1 MLGFG
6 RLNMAI
12 VGTGYMAGKMAETIR
27 YVSEVRP
34 YAVCSRSTDRAYE
47 FAQKYGFKK
56 AYGSLQELLED
67 RKVDLVYIAT
77 PHSEHYEQV
86 KMCIEYGRPVL
97 CEKPFC
103 LNAPMAE
110 ELLALAHEKHVFAAE
125 AMWIRFLPFA
135 GQILETLRSGI
146 IGEPVMLTAGL
157 GYNVGRVRRML
168 DPDLGGGALLDIGI
182 YLLNFASMIFGDD
195 ISRIN
200 AHCTYTALHMDE
212 QESITLRYSSGRI
225 AQLSVSMVGVSDRRA
240 VISGTKGCI
249 VIENVNNFESLTVLD
264 SDHNRI
270 SSYKRPGQR
279 TGYEYEIR
287 ACAKAI
293 KEDRLE
299 VEQMDHDQ
307 IISILHMT
315 DHIRGQLKVRFPQEM
330 DEQELEAYH
339 KFRAEHTASRKAA
352 AAAGA
357 DGGEAASAGKLRQP
371 LLRKTRQQCRIRP
384 RRPRRHFFRLRGRAM
399 GKVRFRW
406 PETDS
411 RPEKTCRKHR
421 RERHGGMITD
431 TERTRAWNTESSMI
445 RWGRSECPLTISGAP
460 RPREVWRTLP

>member
-1 MLGFG
+1 
-6 RLNMAI
+6 
-12 VGTGYMAGKMAETIR
+12 
-27 YVSEVRP
+27 
-34 YAVCSRSTDRAYE
+34 
-47 FAQKYGFKK
+47 
-56 AYGSLQELLED
+56 
-67 RKVDLVYIAT
+67 
-77 PHSEHYEQV
+77 
-86 KMCIEYGRPVL
+86 
-97 CEKPFC
+97 
-103 LNAPMAE
+103 
-110 ELLALAHEKHVFAAE
+110 
-125 AMWIRFLPFA
+125 
-135 GQILETLRSGI
+135 
-146 IGEPVMLTAGL
+146 MLTAGL

-357 DGGEAASAGKLRQP
+357 DGGEAASATAAEDAAAVPDPSAETAETFLPPAGTGDGESQVPVAGDGFAAEKDL
-371 LLRKTRQQCRIRP
+371 
-384 RRPRRHFFRLRGRAM
+384 
-399 GKVRFRW
+399 
-406 PETDS
+406 PE
-411 RPEKTCRKHR
+411 
-421 RERHGGMITD
+421 
-431 TERTRAWNTESSMI
+431 AQ
-445 RWGRSECPLTISGAP
+445 A
-460 RPREVWRTLP
+460 

>member
-6 RLNMAI
+6 KLNMAV

-47 FAQKYGFKK
+47 FARKYGFKK

-110 ELLALAHEKHVFAAE
+110 ELLALAHEKNVFVAE

-146 IGEPVMLTAGL
+146 IGEPVMLTADL

-182 YLLNFASMIFGDD
+182 YLLNFASMVFGDD

-200 AHCTYTALHMDE
+200 AHCTYTALQLDE

-225 AQLSVSMVGVSDRRA
+225 AQLAVSMVGVSDRRA

-249 VIENVNNFESLTVLD
+249 VIENVNNFESLTVMD
-264 SDHNRI
+264 SDHNKI
-270 SSYKRPGQR
+270 ASYKRPGQR
-279 TGYEYEIR
+279 TGYEYEVR
-287 ACAKAI
+287 ACARAI
-293 KEDRLE
+293 RDKRIE
-299 VEQMDHDQ
+299 VEEMDHEQ

-330 DEQELEAYH
+330 NEQELEAYH
-339 KFRAEHTASRKAA
+339 KFRAEHTASRDKETAAPAADRAEEGGAAGEDTAADGAEQPTENGETLLPA
-352 AAAGA
+352 AAAGTEK
-357 DGGEAASAGKLRQP
+357 GAASGGDL
-371 LLRKTRQQCRIRP
+371 
-384 RRPRRHFFRLRGRAM
+384 
-399 GKVRFRW
+399 
-406 PETDS
+406 PEE
-411 RPEKTCRKHR
+411 P
-421 RERHGGMITD
+421 
-431 TERTRAWNTESSMI
+431 A
-445 RWGRSECPLTISGAP
+445 
-460 RPREVWRTLP
+460 

>member
-34 YAVCSRSTDRAYE
+34 YAVCSRSTDRAYD

-357 DGGEAASAGKLRQP
+357 DGGEAASATAAEDAAAVPDPSAETAETFLPPAGTGDGESQVPVAGDGFAAGKDL
-371 LLRKTRQQCRIRP
+371 
-384 RRPRRHFFRLRGRAM
+384 
-399 GKVRFRW
+399 
-406 PETDS
+406 PE
-411 RPEKTCRKHR
+411 
-421 RERHGGMITD
+421 
-431 TERTRAWNTESSMI
+431 AQ
-445 RWGRSECPLTISGAP
+445 A
-460 RPREVWRTLP
+460 